1 MRTLLVLAVAV
12 TTVVAV
18 LFFGLGGI
26 GGEADVVTPP
36 TIAPSG
42 ATSGAIEGDNA
53 VTTTTWAAGT
63 TTTRDPD
70 AEPTLVAVT
79 TTATP
84 AGVAT
89 TTIAP
94 QPLGTLAP
102 IEGLGHPTLDAGSSV
117 STVGIDRIMFG
128 MTVHDAQVA
137 AGSRFT
143 PVTPVGHCFLVV
155 PEAGQAGLT
164 FWVVAGTVERVDVDT
179 RTITTRSGAGIGNT
193 EERIR
198 EMFGE
203 RIHTTPLPNGS
214 GNLLAYVPKDVQD
227 ATYRVMF
234 LSNGV
239 QITRMWAGR
248 LPWVEELGG
257 CPT

>member
-1 MRTLLVLAVAV
+1 MRTLLVVVVAAA
-12 TTVVAV
+12 TVAAV

-26 GGEADVVTPP
+26 GDGAEVSTPP
-36 TIAPSG
+36 TLVPAGASSGGDADGTARAP
-42 ATSGAIEGDNA
+42 A
-53 VTTTTWAAGT
+53 T

-79 TTATP
+79 TTAP
-84 AGVAT
+84 SVAMAAT
-89 TTIAP
+89 TVAA

-102 IEGLGHPTLDAGSSV
+102 IEGLGTPTLDAASSV

-179 RTITTRSGAGIGNT
+179 RTISTRSGAGIGNT

-198 EMFGE
+198 ELFGE
-203 RIHTTPLPNGS
+203 RIHTTPLPDGS

-257 CPT
+257 CPA